1 MAAEQADVMSEG
13 ISIDLT
19 RESFTVFK
27 ELPREQSTLHAR
39 QRRVYLAYFDRGLL
53 KRRASLC
60 GEKQTVTHT
69 LNFSHFNVTSPA

>member
-1 MAAEQADVMSEG
+1 MSEG

-39 QRRVYLAYFDRGLL
+39 QRRAYLAYFDRGLL

-60 GEKQTVTHT
+60 GDNAP
-69 LNFSHFNVTSPA
+69 LLRALSD